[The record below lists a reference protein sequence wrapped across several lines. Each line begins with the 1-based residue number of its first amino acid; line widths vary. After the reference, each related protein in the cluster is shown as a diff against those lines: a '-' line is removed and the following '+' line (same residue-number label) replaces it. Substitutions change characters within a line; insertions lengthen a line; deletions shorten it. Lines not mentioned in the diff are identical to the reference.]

1 MISLAAHDLPSLRHD
16 LTSRG
21 LNSNHARRLLIEFYN
36 SNGSPDVTV
45 QTYGKG
51 IVEYIASLPGISSTI
66 ARESRSLDG
75 TVKILVQFSDGATAE
90 SVLMP
95 SHRPGD
101 AAGCVSSQVGCAMGC
116 DFCAS
121 TKNGFQRNLT
131 TAEIVEQFLHL
142 KRVSNQMNRRLRTIV
157 FMGMGEPLNNFENVV
172 GAIRRIAD
180 PELGALGWRHVT
192 VSTVGVV
199 EGIDRLAAEN
209 LNVHFALSLHAPDD
223 ATRARIV
230 PTGKK
235 WRVAEI
241 LAAADR
247 FYASSGRI
255 PTIEYTLLA
264 GINDSDDQAK
274 LLAELLK
281 NRRFHVN
288 LIPYNP
294 IGPGLSG
301 FAYQRPTAD
310 RMNAFLD
317 ILREAK
323 VVAHFRRTRG
333 DDVAAACG
341 QLRQL
346 AG

>member
-1 MISLAAHDLPSLRHD
+1 
-16 LTSRG
+16 
-21 LNSNHARRLLIEFYN
+21 
-36 SNGSPDVTV
+36 
-45 QTYGKG
+45 
-51 IVEYIASLPGISSTI
+51 
-66 ARESRSLDG
+66 
-75 TVKILVQFSDGATAE
+75 
-90 SVLMP
+90 
-95 SHRPGD
+95 
-101 AAGCVSSQVGCAMGC
+101 MGC

-121 TKNGFQRNLT
+121 TRNGFQRNLT

-142 KRVSNQMNRRLRTIV
+142 KRVASSMNRRLRTIV
-157 FMGMGEPLNNFENVV
+157 FMGMGEPLNNFDNVV
-172 GAIRRIAD
+172 AAIRRIAD

-199 EGIDRLAAEN
+199 EGIDCLAAED

-230 PTGKK
+230 PTGRK
-235 WRVAEI
+235 WRVADI

-247 FYASSGRI
+247 FYARSGRI

-274 LLAELLK
+274 LLAELLE

-294 IGPGLSG
+294 IGAGLSG
-301 FAYQRPTAD
+301 FAYQRPSSE

-341 QLRQL
+341 QLRNASESA
-346 AG
+346 AGGVTSATPSRALR